1 MSIITKYNY
10 ISLSNGICRFDDS
23 RALAT
28 KGAGYMFVAPNQ
40 GDPPDH
46 SRWKV
51 KPLPGPQLSGI
62 PRKDPN
68 GTRVV
73 KTCRINREVA
83 LYDFA
88 DPEKPQ
94 FLKHWKVSGNPDI
107 AAFYK
112 GKVII
117 PCGHQGVLLQK

>member
-1 MSIITKYNY
+1 MWRSACGRRIVTT
-10 ISLSNGICRFDDS
+10 SCSP
-23 RALAT
+23 RATAD
-28 KGAGYMFVAPNQ
+28 AGFSTFP
-40 GDPPDH
+40 
-46 SRWKV
+46 
-51 KPLPGPQLSGI
+51 I

-88 DPEKPQ
+88 DADKPV
-94 FLKHWKVSGNPDI
+94 LVKHWKVAGNPDI
-107 AAFYK
+107 AQFHK
-112 GKVII
+112 GKVVI